1 MADVAMDRIVPH
13 NGDSTHSSKMAFS
26 REETLPD
33 TRPQEN
39 GLPTAM
45 KEKNSW
51 TKGTPNKLPWNK
63 IGNGDTG
70 KRLPNKWKTE
80 KTKGLE
86 ITNDRQVST
95 TRRFVDRYF
104 FR

>member
-1 MADVAMDRIVPH
+1 MADVAVDRIVPH
-13 NGDSTHSSKMAFS
+13 NGDSTHSSKMAFP
-26 REETLPD
+26 REETLPEP
-33 TRPQEN
+33 RLQEN

-51 TKGTPNKLPWNK
+51 TKGVPNKLPWNK
-63 IGNGDTG
+63 IGNGDAG
-70 KRLPNKWKTE
+70 KRFPNKWKTE

-95 TRRFVDRYF
+95 ARRFASRSF